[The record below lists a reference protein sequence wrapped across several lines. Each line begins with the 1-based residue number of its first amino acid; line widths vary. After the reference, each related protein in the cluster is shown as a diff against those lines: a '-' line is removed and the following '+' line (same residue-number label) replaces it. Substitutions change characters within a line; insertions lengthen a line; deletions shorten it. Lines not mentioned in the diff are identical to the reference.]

1 VVEIVGGRRRWSRP
15 LTQRVI
21 RPTLLHY
28 YYYYYYYSFFFG
40 SASLPLLYLQVGW
53 KRRRSAA
60 RRRPRG
66 DGSAEA
72 ASPAPVVPR
81 PGRSGRSAPRPL
93 RSFRATAAPDG
104 RPRTAPLHFP
114 IDDSIHYRTPD
125 CRGNPRSKES
135 SGADSLDNQLRAMV
149 MK

>member
-1 VVEIVGGRRRWSRP
+1 MVEIVGGRRRWSRP

-21 RPTLLHY
+21 RPTLHFIIIIIIIR
-28 YYYYYYYSFFFG
+28 FFLVCFP
-40 SASLPLLYLQVGW
+40 SAFIFTSWLEAEAQRGAETTP
-53 KRRRSAA
+53 RRRF
-60 RRRPRG
+60 RG
-66 DGSAEA
+66 GSVA
-72 ASPAPVVPR
+72 
-81 PGRSGRSAPRPL
+81 RSGRSAPRPL